1 MPKSKRNIIR
11 LTEYTSIL
19 IVLFLTIFNLISFS
33 KKVQVLGATT
43 EDIPSASE
51 KISYFEGIIMENPL
65 YLDAYYELVQ
75 LNIEESNFNKA
86 TEYFKIAQA
95 INPNSQIIKSLENNL
110 NIEN

>member
-1 MPKSKRNIIR
+1 MPKNKRNTIR
-11 LTEYTSIL
+11 LIEYTSIL

-33 KKVQVLGATT
+33 KKVQVLGTTT
-43 EDIPSASE
+43 EDIPSVSE
-51 KISYFEGIIMENPL
+51 KISYFEGIIKENPL

-86 TEYFKIAQA
+86 TEYFKIAQT
-95 INPNSQIIKSLENNL
+95 INPNSQIIKSLGNNL